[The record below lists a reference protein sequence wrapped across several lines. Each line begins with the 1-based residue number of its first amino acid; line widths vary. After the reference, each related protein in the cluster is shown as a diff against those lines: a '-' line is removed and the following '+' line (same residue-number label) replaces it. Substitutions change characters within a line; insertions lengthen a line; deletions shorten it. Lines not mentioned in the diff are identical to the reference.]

1 MSENK
6 AISCKEDTANESED
20 DETEGADEVSE
31 DCEDQDEDHASTIQ
45 ADVEDDSESL
55 DPRIQVS
62 TFLLIH
68 QIFAWFVKFMVF
80 LHTRRY

>member
-6 AISCKEDTANESED
+6 AISCNEDTANESE

-31 DCEDQDEDHASTIQ
+31 DCEDEDHASTIQ

-62 TFLLIH
+62 KLFYIPANSTF
-68 QIFAWFVKFMVF
+68 
-80 LHTRRY
+80 